1 MMLRKTRNARNQLAG
16 SVLGA
21 ALATTAL
28 AADTYTIDPQHTYPH
43 FEASHHGFSTHRG
56 RFNKTSG
63 RIVLDR
69 TAHSGSVDIVIDT
82 TTLDTGL
89 EIMEKVLKDENYFNV
104 AVYPTITFRSDRL
117 RFEGERLVAVDGQ
130 LTLLGVTRPVTLEV
144 THFKCGLN
152 PVRKREACGADA
164 ATAIR
169 RSEFGMKSGL
179 PGVGDEVRILIQAE
193 AFKD

>member
-1 MMLRKTRNARNQLAG
+1 MMLRKTRNAANQLAG

-28 AADTYTIDPQHTYPH
+28 AADSYTIDPQHTYPH

-63 RIVLDR
+63 KIVLDR
-69 TAHSGSVDIVIDT
+69 DAGAGSVDIVIDAT
-82 TTLDTGL
+82 SLDTGL
-89 EIMEKVLKDENYFNV
+89 ELMEKVLKDENYFNV
-104 AVYPTITFRSDRL
+104 AVHPTMAFRSDRL
-117 RFEGERLVAVDGQ
+117 RFEGEKLVAADGQ
-130 LTLLGVTRPVTLEV
+130 LTLLGVTRPVSLAV

-164 ATAIR
+164 AASIR
-169 RSEFGMKSGL
+169 RSEFGMKGGL
-179 PGVGDEVRILIQAE
+179 PGVGDDVQLLIQVE